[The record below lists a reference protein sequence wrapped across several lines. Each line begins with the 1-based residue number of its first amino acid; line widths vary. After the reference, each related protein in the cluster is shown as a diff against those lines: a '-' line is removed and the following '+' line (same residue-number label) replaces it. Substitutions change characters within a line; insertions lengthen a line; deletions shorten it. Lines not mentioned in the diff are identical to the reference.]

1 LSLKEE
7 WQLVAH
13 SALLSLTPAE
23 GAVAQAIA
31 RRIRPN
37 SPSEQLPFRT
47 IYAESVGVTS
57 KATIQRALE
66 KLSGLGVIKLSQ
78 TASGSRSPRVITW
91 LLECPAECELDHANG
106 NRKLKTTR
114 LEREI
119 EALANKTPQ
128 SDTPTG
134 LGHDTP
140 HSVGH
145 LKKENKEREGILSFI
160 EKALSDNGQLDPNQ
174 RKLKEA
180 LEIPEQRALI
190 QTRADLLAV
199 KAQDVRAYLSAIALS
214 NPEKL
219 LPREAPKQSPPD
231 YSHLSREMREFQL
244 KADAL
249 KAVS

>member
-1 LSLKEE
+1 M
-7 WQLVAH
+7 
-13 SALLSLTPAE
+13 
-23 GAVAQAIA
+23 
-31 RRIRPN
+31 
-37 SPSEQLPFRT
+37 
-47 IYAESVGVTS
+47 
-57 KATIQRALE
+57 
-66 KLSGLGVIKLSQ
+66 
-78 TASGSRSPRVITW
+78 
-91 LLECPAECELDHANG
+91 
-106 NRKLKTTR
+106 
-114 LEREI
+114 
-119 EALANKTPQ
+119 
-128 SDTPTG
+128 
-134 LGHDTP
+134 
-140 HSVGH
+140 
-145 LKKENKEREGILSFI
+145 
-160 EKALSDNGQLDPNQ
+160 SDNGQLDPNQ

>member
-145 LKKENKEREGILSFI
+145 LKKENKEREGDKYIERFSESERDIDREKTHLSTVASWQQKYKI
-160 EKALSDNGQLDPNQ
+160 DTTHLYHCSALQHVVVDTPFVAPSTNSMV
-174 RKLKEA
+174 A
-180 LEIPEQRALI
+180 RA
-190 QTRADLLAV
+190 A
-199 KAQDVRAYLSAIALS
+199 S
-214 NPEKL
+214 P
-219 LPREAPKQSPPD
+219 SPPP
-231 YSHLSREMREFQL
+231 LRAF
-244 KADAL
+244 
-249 KAVS
+249 